1 MHSAAEMIDRSGPSA
16 GLPVAPGAQPCSLER
31 PLMTTER
38 TDAGAPADVR
48 LDRRVGSWTTGFH
61 GVVAHSDLPE
71 LAGISFRDVALGRR
85 TLGSGRLEALTDL
98 PSNHAPRVEPTR
110 GHGGRHVGRNGTT
123 PVVDAAALDGP
134 EPGGV
139 LVVDRGAAAPRPAPT
154 GEPGTDAVVVDVRVA
169 DPVVEVQPDPVD
181 DITVVDEVTVVEAP
195 ERPSAAELDDGDTER
210 YIDRRLE
217 DAPWVFLPNRSR
229 TYAVAK
235 RVMDLVGSCLLLVV
249 ALPVMAVLAIII
261 KIDSPG
267 PALFRQDRVTLGGRH
282 FRFYK
287 FRTMYVDAKERFP
300 DLYAYSFTDTDFDDA
315 FYKLADDPRNTR
327 FGAWLRRTTLDE
339 LPNLFNVVLGD
350 LSLVG
355 PRPELPELVRFY
367 RPEELACFFT
377 KAGLTG
383 LAQVAGRS
391 LLTVR
396 ERLTLDLRYVS
407 HQTLLLDLRILWRT
421 VIVVVARKGAF

>member
-1 MHSAAEMIDRSGPSA
+1 
-16 GLPVAPGAQPCSLER
+16 
-31 PLMTTER
+31 MTSER
-38 TDAGAPADVR
+38 TDAGDPADVR

-71 LAGISFRDVALGRR
+71 LAGVSFRDVALGRR
-85 TLGSGRLEALTDL
+85 SLGSGRLEALTDL
-98 PSNHAPRVEPTR
+98 PSNQGPRVEPTR
-110 GHGGRHVGRNGTT
+110 HQGGRHVGRNGSVADAGRGALGEPT
-123 PVVDAAALDGP
+123 PGDL
-134 EPGGV
+134 
-139 LVVDRGAAAPRPAPT
+139 LVVDRTAALDLTPTAVPPADT
-154 GEPGTDAVVVDVRVA
+154 GPPSDEIEVVPDNEVEFEPEPEGDRAVAVDVA
-169 DPVVEVQPDPVD
+169 PV
-181 DITVVDEVTVVEAP
+181 
-195 ERPSAAELDDGDTER
+195 DDGDTER
-210 YIDRRLE
+210 YVERRLE
-217 DAPWVFLPNRSR
+217 DAAWVFLPNRSR

-235 RVMDLVGSCLLLVV
+235 RAMDLIGACLLLVV

-261 KIDSPG
+261 KVDSPG
-267 PALFRQDRVTLGGRH
+267 PALFRQERVTLGGRH

-287 FRTMYVDAKERFP
+287 FRTMYVDAKDRFP
-300 DLYAYSFTDTDFDDA
+300 DLYAYRFTDTSFDDA

-421 VIVVVARKGAF
+421 VVVVVARKGAF